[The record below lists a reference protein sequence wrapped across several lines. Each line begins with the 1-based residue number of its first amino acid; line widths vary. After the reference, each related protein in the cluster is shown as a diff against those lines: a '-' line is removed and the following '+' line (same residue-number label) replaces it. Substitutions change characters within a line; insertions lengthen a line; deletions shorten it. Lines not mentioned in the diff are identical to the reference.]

1 MLGLGSEIETSA
13 KSARAVALASVAAVF
28 LILPVNVA
36 SAQTADTILFN
47 GKILTV
53 DRDFSVQ
60 QALAIGHGA
69 VLATG
74 TTAAMKKLAGDKA
87 TLIDLGGRTVIPGL
101 TDGHIHG
108 IRAALT
114 FGTEV
119 NWIGVPTLKQA
130 LEKVREAGK
139 TQQPGSWI
147 VVAGGWTEEQ
157 FAEKRRPT
165 AREVTEAAPDNPV
178 YIQHLYD
185 WLLLTP
191 KAMEALNIREDADVT
206 PGGKLERD
214 GDSKP
219 TGIVIGNGNTLGK
232 VFDKLPKPSL
242 EQQVDGSKKF
252 FREMNSLG
260 ITGIVDGGGVSMYPA
275 NYQAVFKLWHDKQLT
290 LRVAYHLCA
299 PKPGSELA
307 ELQNLTQLLPQ
318 GFGDEMLHFNGPG
331 EILIWADWT
340 DGDITPDGKA
350 KLAELLRWA
359 ASKGYTIQLHWNP
372 DRTVHDL
379 LEVVEDINRDY
390 PVRDLRWTVLHLYN
404 ATEDNLKRMK
414 ALGLIWGVQDGPYF
428 GGERLQREVG
438 VEKARGLP
446 PIATALRLGLTV
458 AGGTDAHRVSS
469 YNPFVALQWY
479 LDGTTIGG
487 VKTRGDAEGPSRRQA
502 LEMYT
507 RNSAF
512 MANDDDRRGTLESG
526 KFADLAVLSSD
537 YLSASVKEI
546 GNIRSVLTMVG
557 GKVVY
562 AAQPFAKLAPPD
574 VATNQ

>member
-1 MLGLGSEIETSA
+1 MWKPGSPSSHLA
-13 KSARAVALASVAAVF
+13 GSLAVALSFASSAG
-28 LILPVNVA
+28 IA
-36 SAQTADTILFN
+36 SAQTADTVLFN
-47 GKILTV
+47 GKVLTV
-53 DRDFSVQ
+53 DKDFSVQ
-60 QALAIGHGA
+60 QALAVDHGR
-69 VLATG
+69 VLASG
-74 TTAAMKKLAGDKA
+74 TSVAMRKLAGDKA
-87 TLIDLGGRTVIPGL
+87 RLIDLGGRTVIPGL

-119 NWIGVPTLKQA
+119 NWIGVATLKEA
-130 LEKVREAGK
+130 LEKIRQAGK
-139 TQQPGSWI
+139 AQKPGSWI

-157 FAEKRRPT
+157 FEEKRRPT
-165 AREVTEAAPDNPV
+165 AAEVTAAAPDNPV

-191 KAMEALNIREDADVT
+191 KAMEALNIHEDADVI

-214 GDSKP
+214 GDNHP
-219 TGIVIGNGNTLGK
+219 TGVVIGNGNTLGK
-232 VFDKLPKPSL
+232 IFDKVPQPTAD
-242 EQQVDGSKKF
+242 QQVDGSKKF

-260 ITGIVDGGGVSMYPA
+260 ITGIVDGGGVSMYPSK
-275 NYQAVFKLWHDKQLT
+275 YQAVFKLWHDKQLT
-290 LRVAYHLCA
+290 VRVAYHLCA

-307 ELQNLTQLLPQ
+307 DLQNLTQLLPQ

-379 LEVVEDINRDY
+379 LDVVEDIAKDY

-404 ATEDNLKRMK
+404 ASEDNLKRMK
-414 ALGLIWGVQDGPYF
+414 SLGLIWGVQDGLYF
-428 GGERLQREVG
+428 GGERMQREVG
-438 VEKARGLP
+438 VEPARRLP

-479 LDGTTIGG
+479 LAGTTIGG
-487 VKTRGDAEGPSRRQA
+487 VQTRGDAEAPSRRQA

-512 MANDDDRRGTLESG
+512 MANDDDKRGTLEPG

-537 YLSASVKEI
+537 YLTAPVKEI
-546 GNIRSVLTMVG
+546 GKIKSVLTMVG
-557 GKVVY
+557 GDVVY
-562 AAQPFAKLAPPD
+562 ADQPFAKLVPQVGAGSKR
-574 VATNQ
+574 

>member
-1 MLGLGSEIETSA
+1 MSDFGLHRNGRTGPEA
-13 KSARAVALASVAAVF
+13 CFAAALALCIMLAAGG
-28 LILPVNVA
+28 A
-36 SAQTADTILFN
+36 EAQTADTILFN

-53 DRDFSVQ
+53 VEDFSIQ
-60 QALAIGHGA
+60 QALAIGGGK

-74 TTAAMKKLAGDKA
+74 TSAAMKKLAGDKA
-87 TLIDLGGRTVIPGL
+87 KLIDLGGRTVIPGL

-119 NWIGVPTLKQA
+119 NWIGVSTLKDA
-130 LEKVREAGK
+130 LEKLGQAAK
-139 TQQPGSWI
+139 SQKPGSWI

-157 FAEKRRPT
+157 FQEKRRPNV
-165 AREVTEAAPDNPV
+165 AEVTAVAPENPV

-191 KAMEALNIREDADVT
+191 KAMEALSIRDDGDVT

-214 GDSKP
+214 GENHP
-219 TGIVIGNGNTLGK
+219 TGVVIGNGNTLGK
-232 VFDKLPKPSL
+232 IFDRLPKPTL
-242 EQQVDGSKKF
+242 DEQVDGSKRF

-260 ITGIVDGGGVSMYPA
+260 VTGIVDGGGVSMYPV

-307 ELQNLTQLLPQ
+307 DLQNLTQLLPQ
-318 GFGDEMLHFNGPG
+318 GFGDAMLHFNGPG

-340 DGDITPDGKA
+340 DSDITPDGKA
-350 KLAELLRWA
+350 RLSELLRWA

-379 LEVVEDINRDY
+379 LDVVEDIARDY

-404 ATEDNLKRMK
+404 ASEDNLKRMK
-414 ALGLIWGVQDGPYF
+414 SLGLIWGVQDGLYF

-438 VEKARGLP
+438 ADQARLMP
-446 PIATALRLGLTV
+446 RISTAFKLGLTV
-458 AGGTDAHRVSS
+458 AAGTDAHRVSS

-487 VKTRGDAEGPSRRQA
+487 AQTRGDAEAPSRRQA

-507 RNSAF
+507 RQSAF
-512 MANDDDRRGTLESG
+512 MANEDDRRGTLEPG
-526 KFADLAVLSSD
+526 KYADLAVLSAD
-537 YLSASVKEI
+537 YLTAPVKEI
-546 GNIRSVLTMVG
+546 GKIRSVLTMVG

-562 AAQPFAKLAPPD
+562 ADQPFAGMASG
-574 VATNQ
+574 AGARR

>member
-1 MLGLGSEIETSA
+1 MPGP
-13 KSARAVALASVAAVF
+13 KWNSARLSCYFAAAFIVTS
-28 LILPVNVA
+28 PVGIA
-36 SAQTADTILFN
+36 WAQTADTILFN

-53 DRDFSVQ
+53 DKDFSTQ
-60 QALAIGHGA
+60 QAVAIGDGKI
-69 VLATG
+69 LATG
-74 TTAAMKKLAGDKA
+74 ASAAMKKLAAKSA

-119 NWIGVPTLKQA
+119 NWIGVPALKDA
-130 LEKVREAGK
+130 LEKIGQAAK
-139 TQQPGSWI
+139 AQKPGSWI

-165 AREVTEAAPDNPV
+165 PAEVAAVAPDNPV

-185 WLLLTP
+185 WLLLSP
-191 KAMEALNIREDADVT
+191 KAMEALNIRDDDDVA
-206 PGGKLERD
+206 PGGKLARD
-214 GDSKP
+214 SDNKP
-219 TGIVIGNGNTLGK
+219 TGIIDAGGAALGK
-232 VFDKLPKPSL
+232 IFDRLPKPTM
-242 EQQVDGSKKF
+242 EQQVDGSRKF

-275 NYQAVFKLWHDKQLT
+275 NYQAVFRLWQDKQLT
-290 LRVAYHLCA
+290 VRVAYHLCA

-307 ELQNLTQLLPQ
+307 DLQNLTQLSPP
-318 GFGDEMLHFNGPG
+318 GFGDAMLHFNGPG

-359 ASKGYTIQLHWNP
+359 ASKRYTIQLHWNP

-379 LEVVEDINRDY
+379 LDVVEGINRDF
-390 PVRDLRWTVLHLYN
+390 PVRDLRWAVLHLYN
-404 ATEDNLKRMK
+404 ASEDSLKRMK
-414 ALGLIWGVQDGPYF
+414 ALGLVWGVQDGLYF
-428 GGERLQREVG
+428 GGERLQKEVG
-438 VEKARGLP
+438 VEQAKAMPR
-446 PIATALRLGLTV
+446 IVTAMKLGLV
-458 AGGTDAHRVSS
+458 VGGGTDAHRVSS
-469 YNPFVALQWY
+469 YNPFVSLQWY

-487 VKTRGDAEGPSRRQA
+487 TKTRGDEEAPSRRQA

-507 RNSAF
+507 RNTAF
-512 MANDDDRRGTLESG
+512 MANDDDRRGTLEAG
-526 KFADLAVLSSD
+526 KFADLAVLSTD
-537 YLSASVKEI
+537 YMTAPVKEI
-546 GNIRSVLTMVG
+546 GKIKSVLTMVG

-562 AAQPFAKLAPPD
+562 AAPPFAGAPR
-574 VATNQ
+574 